1 MTRDKNAFFEQLQLR
16 QAELESAQ
24 AHLESIQHQNTEFQ
38 FQLRE
43 ANDRVALLKE
53 ECSELLREHET
64 RSRDPGPSAEEIA
77 RMVSAT
83 EAKYES
89 KLSELKRNLGI
100 MEKERHESESDWS
113 RKLKEK
119 VKELEDLKR
128 ILGSAAKTREAD
140 ENVVANLK
148 AELAHAQQ
156 TAKSLERQ
164 LSDLPPLRD
173 QVNELEV
180 YSVFRFCS
188 VSSKFY
194 DVENVEGTRKG
205 IQCENP
211 CFRKAAG
218 RPENPRGANEAE

>member
-1 MTRDKNAFFEQLQLR
+1 MTRDKNAFFDQLQLR

-64 RSRDPGPSAEEIA
+64 RSRDPGPSAEDVA

-89 KLSELKRNLGI
+89 KLAELKRNLGI

-148 AELAHAQQ
+148 AELAQAQQ
-156 TAKSLERQ
+156 TAKTLERQ
-164 LSDLPPLRD
+164 LSDLPLLRD

-180 YSVFRFCS
+180 YPIFP
-188 VSSKFY
+188 SSR
-194 DVENVEGTRKG
+194 D
-205 IQCENP
+205 IL
-211 CFRKAAG
+211 
-218 RPENPRGANEAE
+218 